1 MGENT
6 LHAVARPHLSDTVQ
20 NSGWSIAV
28 SAGDGRVLDVEV
40 VHPRDIGADGDEAA
54 IREKLAK
61 RYDVSGLEFER
72 GVEETDDGLREPV
85 IRITGLRAAS

>member
-20 NSGWSIAV
+20 NSGWAIAV
-28 SAGDGRVLDVEV
+28 TAGGGRVLDVEV
-40 VHPRDIGADGDEAA
+40 VHPRDIGEDGDEAA
-54 IREKLAK
+54 IRDKLAK

-72 GVEETDDGLREPV
+72 GFEETDDGLREPV
-85 IRITGLRAAS
+85 IRITGLREAS